1 MLETFRSHFP
11 KIYSLVFSRT
21 AVNTG
26 LVFSGNILAA
36 IVTFFTIAVISRT
49 LGPASFGIFS
59 LATALAT
66 LIAGFT
72 DFGLGS
78 SLVRFFNLN
87 LERDSHKAKIFVNLI
102 FKLELIIGLLILI
115 VGMLLVGPL
124 SHLLSPSNPG
134 QLVFPLRLAIIGGFG
149 LSIGAFIP
157 AAFQTYEQ
165 FTRLSLFPIV
175 INTFRFLSILGL
187 ILIAKFTLIN
197 ALWVYALVPLL
208 GFFIGLLLVKK
219 DYLYNKS
226 TAAEQRSVFSEV
238 FHFSKWIMLSFFA
251 TSLAGR
257 LDILMLSHFR
267 QSSEVGIYSAA
278 FQLSTIF
285 PLFISAITS
294 VLYPK
299 ASKIER
305 TKEKF
310 FSYIKKTFSLSVAF
324 VVLLLPLIIL
334 APYVISIVFGAKY
347 SQAVP
352 SFAILTIS
360 YMIATIANPISLV
373 IFSLHKNA
381 YITLTNYIQLALV
394 FGLNLLLIP
403 RMGSVGA
410 ALTFLI
416 STIFGSL
423 AVIIYSIYISN
434 KLPELST
441 ADKQN
446 NF

>member
-1 MLETFRSHFP
+1 
-11 KIYSLVFSRT
+11 
-21 AVNTG
+21 
-26 LVFSGNILAA
+26 
-36 IVTFFTIAVISRT
+36 
-49 LGPASFGIFS
+49 
-59 LATALAT
+59 
-66 LIAGFT
+66 
-72 DFGLGS
+72 
-78 SLVRFFNLN
+78 
-87 LERDSHKAKIFVNLI
+87 
-102 FKLELIIGLLILI
+102 
-115 VGMLLVGPL
+115 
-124 SHLLSPSNPG
+124 
-134 QLVFPLRLAIIGGFG
+134 
-149 LSIGAFIP
+149 
-157 AAFQTYEQ
+157 
-165 FTRLSLFPIV
+165 
-175 INTFRFLSILGL
+175 
-187 ILIAKFTLIN
+187 
-197 ALWVYALVPLL
+197 
-208 GFFIGLLLVKK
+208 
-219 DYLYNKS
+219 
-226 TAAEQRSVFSEV
+226 
-238 FHFSKWIMLSFFA
+238 
-251 TSLAGR
+251 
-257 LDILMLSHFR
+257 MLSHFR

-381 YITLTNYIQLALV
+381 YITLTHYIQLALV

-441 ADKQN
+441 ADKQ
-446 NF
+446 

>member
-1 MLETFRSHFP
+1 
-11 KIYSLVFSRT
+11 
-21 AVNTG
+21 
-26 LVFSGNILAA
+26 
-36 IVTFFTIAVISRT
+36 
-49 LGPASFGIFS
+49 
-59 LATALAT
+59 
-66 LIAGFT
+66 
-72 DFGLGS
+72 
-78 SLVRFFNLN
+78 
-87 LERDSHKAKIFVNLI
+87 
-102 FKLELIIGLLILI
+102 
-115 VGMLLVGPL
+115 
-124 SHLLSPSNPG
+124 
-134 QLVFPLRLAIIGGFG
+134 
-149 LSIGAFIP
+149 
-157 AAFQTYEQ
+157 
-165 FTRLSLFPIV
+165 
-175 INTFRFLSILGL
+175 
-187 ILIAKFTLIN
+187 
-197 ALWVYALVPLL
+197 
-208 GFFIGLLLVKK
+208 
-219 DYLYNKS
+219 
-226 TAAEQRSVFSEV
+226 
-238 FHFSKWIMLSFFA
+238 
-251 TSLAGR
+251 
-257 LDILMLSHFR
+257 MLSHFR

-310 FSYIKKTFSLSVAF
+310 FSYIKKTFSL
-324 VVLLLPLIIL
+324 
-334 APYVISIVFGAKY
+334 
-347 SQAVP
+347 
-352 SFAILTIS
+352 S

-441 ADKQN
+441 ADKQ
-446 NF
+446 